1 MIKKIPELSPE
12 EKALRQPMATA
23 LALDFLKNQ
32 LNTVETKI
40 KTRIVSL
47 TDAHIETETPVLKA
61 TEAELMQDYQQE
73 KDVIQSLTRGCSA
86 QECDERPFPHLFR
99 QRLEEAQQRVTDL
112 EREKTTGEAFR
123 LKSRQ
128 ARIEKEVLAE
138 LLGKW
143 LIWLKENGLGNA
155 TCEYK
160 YDK

>member
-1 MIKKIPELSPE
+1 MKKIPELSPE
-12 EKALRQPMATA
+12 ERDLRQPMATA
-23 LALDFLKNQ
+23 LALDFLKSQ
-32 LNTVETKI
+32 MDTVETRI
-40 KTRIVSL
+40 KSRIASL
-47 TDAHIETETPVLKA
+47 ADAPIEAATPNLKA

-73 KDVIQSLTRGCSA
+73 KNVIQSLTRECVA

-112 EREKTTGEAFR
+112 ERLETTGEAFR
-123 LKSRQ
+123 LKRRQ
-128 ARIEKEVLAE
+128 ARIEKEILAE

-143 LIWLKENGLGNA
+143 LIWLKENGLGNT